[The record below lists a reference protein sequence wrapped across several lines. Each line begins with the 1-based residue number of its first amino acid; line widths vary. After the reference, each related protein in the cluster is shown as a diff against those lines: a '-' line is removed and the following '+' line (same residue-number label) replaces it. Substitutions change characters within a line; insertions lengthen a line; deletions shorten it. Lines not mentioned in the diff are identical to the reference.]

1 MAHPRAIASHAARTV
16 LFASVLPMAVF
27 YTALSIAGLNVAIVL
42 TLCWYYAG
50 LVVRRLRKRPILG
63 ATMLGAV
70 LMTVRA
76 GVGLWTGSAFLYFLQ
91 PVAGTVATAT
101 SFAVTA
107 LAGRPLLEHLAHDF
121 VPVPA
126 ALSEQLRGNRFFGYA
141 SALWAAM
148 YVANAAGTVWLLTN
162 SSLGAFLLLK
172 TLLSPL
178 LTGATVAV
186 TVLLL
191 HRLLRR
197 EGVRLRWPRRG
208 EPATAALRPAIGL
221 SGNG

>member
-27 YTALSIAGLNVAIVL
+27 YAALSIVGLNAAIVL

-76 GVGLWTGSAFLYFLQ
+76 GVGLWSGSAFLYFLQ

-126 ALSEQLRGNRFFGYA
+126 ALSEQLHGNRFFGYA

-197 EGVRLRWPRRG
+197 EGVRLRWPGRG
-208 EPATAALRPAIGL
+208 EPATAALRPATGL
-221 SGNG
+221 SGIG